1 MGGIGGSPRAAT
13 NTSQKIEIL
22 TTGDS
27 VDFGDIIT
35 ARNAGGGISNAH
47 GGL

>member
-1 MGGIGGSPRAAT
+1 MGGIGGSPRAAV
-13 NTSQKIEIL
+13 NISQKIEIL

-27 VDFGDIIT
+27 VDFGDVTT
-35 ARNAGGGISNAH
+35 ARNAGSGISNGH